1 MDDVT
6 LILSAVERG
15 EPRAADRLLSLI
27 YAELRRQAARKMA
40 QEKPGQTLTATALVH
55 EAYLRLFGD
64 TAKGDHDQQHWDNRG
79 HFFSAAAEAMR
90 RILVESARRKK
101 RLKRGGGQPSISLR
115 DQDLVTNG
123 SPDELLA
130 LDDALTKLSAEDPQ
144 AAQLVKLHAFTGLSI
159 EQVAD
164 ALGCSRAT
172 AYRNWKYARAWL
184 RCELD
189 GKSVSPAA
197 E

>member
-64 TAKGDHDQQHWDNRG
+64 TAKGELRSTNIGTTGGTSFQ
-79 HFFSAAAEAMR
+79 
-90 RILVESARRKK
+90 LLPK
-101 RLKRGGGQPSISLR
+101 RCGAS
-115 DQDLVTNG
+115 
-123 SPDELLA
+123 
-130 LDDALTKLSAEDPQ
+130 
-144 AAQLVKLHAFTGLSI
+144 
-159 EQVAD
+159 
-164 ALGCSRAT
+164 
-172 AYRNWKYARAWL
+172 
-184 RCELD
+184 
-189 GKSVSPAA
+189 
-197 E
+197 